1 MPEAET
7 PEAEFLAQLIGQ
19 IYDAALDQG
28 LWPGA
33 LEQICQFVQG
43 PAAMIYCQDV
53 ALRTGKRFHSWGD
66 DPEYTR
72 QYFERYIALN
82 PIVTTQHF
90 SEVGEVKTA
99 HDLIPYDELVET
111 RFYQEWMRPQ
121 GYVDNIFANLE
132 KSATSYAAF
141 AVSRDT
147 HSGPADREARRRMR
161 ILTPHMRRAVV
172 IGNVIDL
179 YKVEATMLADT
190 LAGVA
195 SGVFVVGANA
205 CIVFAN
211 PAGRDMLGEGTILRE
226 AQGALVAVKPQA
238 DGALQ
243 EVIAAAGRGDAELG
257 GRGVAIALAD
267 PQSERWLAHVL
278 PLTSG
283 ARRQAGIT
291 CSAVAA
297 VFVRNASLYT
307 LSSMEILSE
316 LYGLTASE
324 VRVLQAVVEI
334 GGVPAVARALGIS
347 AATVKTHLH
356 HVFAKTGTVRQADLV
371 KLVAGHAS
379 PFKR

>member
-1 MPEAET
+1 MQ
-7 PEAEFLAQLIGQ
+7 EAEFHAQLVGQ

-28 LWPGA
+28 LWPGV
-33 LEQICQFVQG
+33 LEQICKFVPG
-43 PAAMIYCQDV
+43 PAAMIYCQDA
-53 ALRTGKRFHSWGD
+53 ALRTGNRFHSWGD

-82 PIVTTQHF
+82 PIVTSQHF
-90 SEVGEVKTA
+90 SEVGEVKAA

-121 GYVDNIFANLE
+121 GYVDNVFANLD
-132 KSATSYAAF
+132 KSATSYAGLTVA
-141 AVSRDT
+141 RDA
-147 HSGPADREARRRMR
+147 HHGPVDEEARRRMR
-161 ILTPHMRRAVV
+161 ILVPHVRRAVV

-179 YKVEATMLADT
+179 HKVEATMLADT

-205 CIVFAN
+205 RVVFAN

-226 AQGALVAVKPQA
+226 AKGALVAAEPQA
-238 DGALQ
+238 DHALQ
-243 EVIAAAGRGDAELG
+243 EVIATAGRGDAELG
-257 GRGVAIALAD
+257 GRGVAIALTD
-267 PQSERWLAHVL
+267 PEGERWLAHVL

-291 CSAVAA
+291 YSAVAA
-297 VFVRNASLYT
+297 VFVRKVSLYT
-307 LSSMEILSE
+307 LSSMEIISK

-324 VRVLQAVVEI
+324 VRALQAVVEI

-347 AATVKTHLH
+347 EATVKTHLH
-356 HVFAKTGTVRQADLV
+356 HLFAKTGTIRQADLV
-371 KLVAGHAS
+371 KLVASHAS